1 MLSDTTVRLTPNH
14 GAATSSNPRAIPSG
28 AIILLGP
35 PGAGKGT
42 QAKRISAAYNIPHLS
57 TGDVLRSQL
66 ARGTALGMKAGDM
79 MSRGLLV
86 ADGLVCEM
94 LAERMQE
101 PDCAGCVILD
111 GFPRSVAQAEWL
123 DRFLQFRGREEN
135 PSQVPVPPLVIQINL
150 NHDELM
156 RRLAGR
162 RTCPAC
168 GHVYN
173 IRFQPTKNE
182 GICDID
188 GTTLVVRPDDSEN
201 VIRER
206 LKVYEESTLPLV
218 EYYRAKEQ
226 LREVDGN
233 LSVDLVTAQAARL
246 ISHVV

>member
-1 MLSDTTVRLTPNH
+1 MLSDVTVRLVLNH
-14 GAATSSNPRAIPSG
+14 GAAILSDTRAIASG

-42 QAKRISAAYNIPHLS
+42 QAKRIAAENKVPHLS
-57 TGDVLRSQL
+57 TGDVLRGHM
-66 ARGTALGMKAGDM
+66 ARGTSLGLQAADM

-86 ADGLVCEM
+86 ADGLVFEM
-94 LAERMQE
+94 PPERMQH

-123 DRFLQFRGREEN
+123 HQFLRIRGRAEDR
-135 PSQVPVPPLVIQINL
+135 PQISAPPLVIQIIVRS
-150 NHDELM
+150 DELM
-156 RRLAGR
+156 HRLAGR
-162 RTCPAC
+162 RVCPNC

-173 IRFQPTKNE
+173 IRFQPTKIE
-182 GICDID
+182 GVCDFD
-188 GTTLVVRPDDSEN
+188 ASTLGVRPDDSES

-218 EYYRAKEQ
+218 EYYRAKGR

-233 LSVDLVTAQAARL
+233 CSVDFVTAQIARV
-246 ISHVV
+246 I